1 MKRKIRSILM
11 IALMLHSCFI
21 SMNCM
26 TVNSYTTNDLDSNEY
41 SVTSIK
47 SIHLKSGK
55 KLMIEDNQIRIV
67 KLANDT
73 TMAFL
78 VNTFDTT
85 WSDNGKNFSVNST
98 LDTVMFNDVG
108 KIVVKNVNVGLT
120 VLASVGILAGV
131 LLIVGII
138 GLGTADTEPIH
149 IEIH

>member
-1 MKRKIRSILM
+1 M
-11 IALMLHSCFI
+11 
-21 SMNCM
+21 
-26 TVNSYTTNDLDSNEY
+26 NSYSPSDLESKEY
-41 SVTSIK
+41 SVTSIR

-55 KLMIEDNQIRIV
+55 KLLIEDNQIRIV

-73 TMAFL
+73 AMAFL
-78 VNTFDTT
+78 VNNFDTT

-108 KIVVKNVNVGLT
+108 RIVVKDVNVGLT

-138 GLGTADTEPIH
+138 GLAIAPLDMEPIH